1 MRNINIYSPL
11 YSSYEN
17 INIYKQIRK
26 INDHSEISTANI
38 SCDTKGRILVK
49 DAENE
54 KIRSINKNMTQ
65 SLENLEKNIKN
76 KILCIPPRENNIKD
90 LAFFQNINQENY
102 VLNGYNIPPNKIIN
116 SVNPIRYAYLMPNNN
131 IFYNKQHSIQNN
143 NVENYI
149 NNLNNSL
156 KNQINNICNDMNYTE
171 RYFLNG
177 HSNVKKPNISKIA
190 DKNNGNNYI
199 PDNAHNLNTK
209 NNTLYNYGN
218 HIYNNYNG
226 DVLYQYNQG
235 VNIYR
240 SMSSDNINNTR
251 NRYSRSLDNNNLAF
265 LGSFVPLIPNNNIKT
280 NTNTKM
286 SHINDM
292 INLSF
297 IPKNYMQRS
306 SSSYLL
312 NPLKKDKQYCINVN
326 GKVLNPNDNL
336 KKNKNNNK
344 KHSFNF
350 SDYLS
355 FCENPMRS
363 ASIEQSVGSSISYT
377 RRKIGKDPSITKQD
391 KNNTLRKIYNFL
403 FPYNQKEPLKKKYT
417 KKKYNPKHD
426 SINYTQL
433 KHSSKNESF
442 YITNSNSNGAIQHL
456 YHTNNRKNS
465 KNNSN
470 ICNENYAHNSLINRN
485 GNISSFNNIQNE
497 RKNNAY
503 NNYYEYCNP
512 EQMIN
517 ASFLYNTHHN
527 NNNITFRKQHL
538 SKNNIP
544 NELSFKY
551 NHYDD
556 RHKYPEK
563 MGTSIYK
570 FTDQNGIKNKEPNI
584 TDHLNLYHSKIDNT
598 NSLMQNL
605 KKNYLSGNISKKK
618 NNGKIS
624 QCNAKNEIDPKS
636 DEKNITQIGNI
647 KTQCHENEKKYS
659 MDTNLNE
666 KFKFSMN
673 HMNNAG
679 NISSG
684 NDKNHINYNFY
695 NNNLVMQSEKQ
706 IIGKNQNTVK
716 NPNDANLTFSNV
728 HQHINSIPKTRNNPK
743 GPNMEN
749 TTLSNNYK
757 NNNIL
762 YLPNQYNNINTNN
775 DAKTRLQN
783 IEKFHYNKNYSNTKD
798 GISGNNEICGKN
810 TLQHKDSYLL
820 NYQNI
825 ARQSQINTRNA
836 KGNMMRSNSDVENPI
851 NKLKEYNIDKLLY
864 PKSSTYNVNNDKKEY
879 IKFEQKLNPNS
890 INHDFAT
897 SNNKSTSLNPLE
909 KLESKYSMENKNNT
923 IHGLN
928 NLFNNPKVLDTAD
941 NDEKNK
947 NNEITSNPNLAQINL
962 NGNYID
968 LINND
973 LLNIKKI
980 IYGSSQFDTK
990 ESELNIND
998 IKFKSIIMN
1007 SHERDFEKLKKTHNR
1022 INNGNNISTIDGINE
1037 ILLSMSKGRDKS
1049 NIPLNA
1055 LNEESKN
1062 NELYEKLKHNKHY
1075 ELIKKK
1081 QKLKSSIFDISS
1093 SNCTIKNHHHRNLDS
1108 IVKSQE
1114 FMYFKMKTLMEAGKK
1129 ALGNHYNNATAYKNF
1144 DSSKNKMEKIAIIH
1158 RNGTDGNDFVSKK
1171 LVISSES
1178 FRQFFNKHRNDITYI
1193 NSSNMNLID
1202 NLEYNKSSSKDTN
1215 NLWNLKND
1223 AINATKKKVNN
1234 YKMNASSELAT
1245 TDSESHCLGKK
1256 KALIIA
1262 LSYNGLL
1269 EGCVNDATQICKH
1282 LIESFNF
1289 NELILLNDCNFC
1301 YKNYVA
1307 QKATKKNIINH
1318 LRDFIINSNNGD
1330 ILFFYYC
1337 GYSTKIIDSKF
1348 SENNNF
1354 ALLPQDYSNNKYIYS
1369 NEICHIIKKL
1379 KGGKQLC
1386 VIFDTTYSSYFVPT
1400 SISITYNKSINAT
1413 ELSKNEH
1420 LPFSYKKNTYSFK
1433 TFGRIRDRHIDPIY
1447 VENVKK
1453 PENNKF
1459 PEKKHIK
1466 CEKWTLVPSI
1476 FFFSPDFRDRNEYE
1490 LLMKGKSWGLLT
1502 YCIGKSIELLKSN
1515 FSYHDVFLLS
1525 SQILLN
1531 IKQKYKIKYINFRL
1545 SFLNEHSPDDI
1556 KFLSHESLYLY
1567 KKRQIEEPLW
1577 KTSIRLGSINESI
1590 KSKFSTNISE
1600 LSLNLSKMCLLIFI
1614 KDIQFFSKTKID
1626 TSIEY
1631 FASCFIKPKNVNV
1644 LCVRRKNTKPQKIVR
1659 DKIFFLEYIILAL
1672 ASIKNAKF
1680 YVELFKK
1687 KKKNYFVARSVFN
1700 IKNKDGR
1707 FSLKDIIGIID
1718 LNVKHIIEN

>member
-1 MRNINIYSPL
+1 MRDINIYSPL

-26 INDHSEISTANI
+26 INDHSDISTANI
-38 SCDTKGRILVK
+38 SCGTKGRILVK

-54 KIRSINKNMTQ
+54 KIRPINKNMTQ
-65 SLENLEKNIKN
+65 NLENLEDLEKNAKN
-76 KILCIPPRENNIKD
+76 KILCIPPREDNIKD

-102 VLNGYNIPPNKIIN
+102 ALNGYNIPPNKIIN
-116 SVNPIRYAYLMPNNN
+116 SINPIRYTYLMPNNN
-131 IFYNKQHSIQNN
+131 IFYNKQHSIQSNSAG
-143 NVENYI
+143 NYI

-156 KNQINNICNDMNYTE
+156 KNQINNIRNDDKNYTGG
-171 RYFLNG
+171 YLLNG
-177 HSNVKKPNISKIA
+177 HNNATKSNISKIV

-199 PDNAHNLNTK
+199 LDNAHNLNTK

-218 HIYNNYNG
+218 NLYNNYNG
-226 DVLYQYNQG
+226 DVLNQYNQG

-240 SMSSDNINNTR
+240 SMSSDNIHNTR
-251 NRYSRSLDNNNLAF
+251 NRYSRSLYNNNLTF
-265 LGSFVPLIPNNNIKT
+265 LGPFVPLIPNNNIKA
-280 NTNTKM
+280 NTKM
-286 SHINDM
+286 PHVNNM

-297 IPKNYMQRS
+297 IPKNYIQRN

-312 NPLKKDKQYCINVN
+312 NPLKKDKQDYINVN
-326 GKVLNPNDNL
+326 GKALNPNDQL
-336 KKNKNNNK
+336 KKNKNKNKNN
-344 KHSFNF
+344 SFNF

-363 ASIEQSVGSSISYT
+363 ASVDQSVGSSISYI
-377 RRKIGKDPSITKQD
+377 RRKRVKDSSIKKQD

-403 FPYNQKEPLKKKYT
+403 FPYNQKELLEKKYT
-417 KKKYNPKHD
+417 AKKYNPKHD
-426 SINYTQL
+426 SVNYNRL
-433 KHSSKNESF
+433 KHSNKNESF
-442 YITNSNSNGAIQHL
+442 CITSSNSNGEIQHL
-456 YHTNNRKNS
+456 YHINNRNDR

-470 ICNENYAHNSLINRN
+470 ICNENYAHNSFIN
-485 GNISSFNNIQNE
+485 GNNNVSSFNNIQTEN
-497 RKNNAY
+497 KNNAY
-503 NNYYEYCNP
+503 NNYYEYYNP
-512 EQMIN
+512 EHMEN
-517 ASFLYNTHHN
+517 GSFLYNTHPN
-527 NNNITFRKQHL
+527 NNNMTFGKQNL
-538 SKNNIP
+538 YKNNIP

-563 MGTSIYK
+563 METSIYK
-570 FTDQNGIKNKEPNI
+570 FTDQNGIKNKESNI
-584 TDHLNLYHSKIDNT
+584 TNHLNLYHSNMDNT
-598 NSLMQNL
+598 NSLVQNL
-605 KKNYLSGNISKKK
+605 KKNYLSENVSKKK

-624 QCNAKNEIDPKS
+624 QCNAKNNIDPKS

-647 KTQCHENEKKYS
+647 KTQCQENENKYI

-666 KFKFSMN
+666 NLKFSMN
-673 HMNNAG
+673 HIKNDTE

-684 NDKNHINYNFY
+684 NDKNHINYNFH
-695 NNNLVMQSEKQ
+695 NNNLVMQSDNINNFKKNEKQ
-706 IIGKNQNTVK
+706 LTGKNQNTIK
-716 NPNDANLTFSNV
+716 NSNDANLTFSNV
-728 HQHINSIPKTRNNPK
+728 YQHVNSIPKTNNNPK
-743 GPNMEN
+743 DPNMGN
-749 TTLSNNYK
+749 TMLSNNYK

-775 DAKTRLQN
+775 NAKTYLKN
-783 IEKFHYNKNYSNTKD
+783 IDKFHYNKNYSNTKD
-798 GISGNNEICGKN
+798 GISRNNEIYGKN
-810 TLQHKDSYLL
+810 TLQHKDSFLL
-820 NYQNI
+820 NDQNI
-825 ARQSQINTRNA
+825 ARQSQINTTNA
-836 KGNMMRSNSDVENPI
+836 KGNMIRSNSAFENPI

-864 PKSSTYNVNNDKKEY
+864 PKSNTYNVNNDKKEY
-879 IKFEQKLNPNS
+879 IKSEKKLNPNS
-890 INHDFAT
+890 INKDSAT
-897 SNNKSTSLNPLE
+897 PNNKSTILNPLE
-909 KLESKYSMENKNNT
+909 KLTPKYNVENKNNT
-923 IHGLN
+923 THELN

-941 NDEKNK
+941 NGEKNK
-947 NNEITSNPNLAQINL
+947 NNEITYNPNLAQINL
-962 NGNYID
+962 NENYID

-980 IYGSSQFDTK
+980 PYASSQFEMK
-990 ESELNIND
+990 ETELNIND
-998 IKFKSIIMN
+998 INVKSIIMN

-1049 NIPLNA
+1049 SIPLNA

-1062 NELYEKLKHNKHY
+1062 NDLYKKSKHSKHNKHDK
-1075 ELIKKK
+1075 LIKKK
-1081 QKLKSSIFDISS
+1081 QKLKSITFDTSS
-1093 SNCTIKNHHHRNLDS
+1093 SSCTINNRHHRNLES

-1114 FMYFKMKTLMEAGKK
+1114 SIYFKMKTMTKADKK
-1129 ALGNHYNNATAYKNF
+1129 ALGNDYNNATLYKKLDHYN
-1144 DSSKNKMEKIAIIH
+1144 NKVETIAIIH
-1158 RNGTDGNDFVSKK
+1158 RNGTDGNNGVSKK
-1171 LVISSES
+1171 IVINSEPL
-1178 FRQFFNKHRNDITYI
+1178 RPFFNRDRSDITYV
-1193 NSSNMNLID
+1193 NSSVVNLI
-1202 NLEYNKSSSKDTN
+1202 NKIESKKSISKDTN
-1215 NLWNLKND
+1215 NSWNQKND
-1223 AINATKKKVNN
+1223 GIITNKKKVSN

-1245 TDSESHCLGKK
+1245 TESESHYLGKK
-1256 KALIIA
+1256 KALVIT

-1269 EGCVNDATQICKH
+1269 EGSVNDTTQICKC
-1282 LIESFNF
+1282 LVEFFNF

-1301 YKNYVA
+1301 YKNFVA
-1307 QKATKKNIINH
+1307 QKATKKNIINN

-1337 GYSTKIIDSKF
+1337 GYSTKIIDPKF
-1348 SENNNF
+1348 RENNNF
-1354 ALLPQDYSNNKYIYS
+1354 VLLPQDYSNNKYIYS
-1369 NEICHIIKKL
+1369 NEISHIIKKL

-1386 VIFDTTYSSYFVPT
+1386 VIFDTTYSSYFIPT

-1420 LPFSYKKNTYSFK
+1420 LPFSYKKNNYSFK
-1433 TFGRIRDRHIDPIY
+1433 TFGKIKDRHTDPIY
-1447 VENVKK
+1447 LENVKK
-1453 PENNKF
+1453 PRNNKF

-1466 CEKWTLVPSI
+1466 GEKQTLVPSI

-1490 LLMKGKSWGLLT
+1490 LLMKGKVRGLLT

-1577 KTSIRLGSINESI
+1577 KTSIRLGSIHEST

-1631 FASCFIKPKNVNV
+1631 FVSCFIKPKNVNI

-1672 ASIKNAKF
+1672 ASIVQI
-1680 YVELFKK
+1680 Y
-1687 KKKNYFVARSVFN
+1687 
-1700 IKNKDGR
+1700 
-1707 FSLKDIIGIID
+1707 
-1718 LNVKHIIEN
+1718 